1 MSADK
6 KSLLSIVEQGG
17 YPDFSSFY
25 QNLDFE
31 VTTATSMRKAL
42 GLLKQHQPDIITAEF
57 IYSPMYSARISNL
70 ESLFAL
76 IQRRTPKPL
85 LLIFVEMEQLHHLK
99 KLEYATA
106 DLNMEIIT
114 HPITINKLSLALN
127 ETNEVNC

>member
-85 LLIFVEMEQLHHLK
+85 LLIFVEKEQLHHLK
-99 KLEYATA
+99 KLESATA